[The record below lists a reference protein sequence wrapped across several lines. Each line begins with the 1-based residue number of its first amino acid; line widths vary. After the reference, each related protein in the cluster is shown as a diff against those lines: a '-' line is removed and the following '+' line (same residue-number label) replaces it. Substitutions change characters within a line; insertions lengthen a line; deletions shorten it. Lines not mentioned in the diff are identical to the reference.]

1 MKLTYE
7 AQIAKRKEG
16 EGFRFSI
23 FANWDESL
31 NATAETLVE
40 AQTKFTE
47 MLLERGISKD
57 AVTFKMN
64 LG

>member
-16 EGFRFSI
+16 DSFQFSI
-23 FANWDESL
+23 FANWDSDL
-31 NATAETLVE
+31 NVTAESLVE

-57 AVTFKMN
+57 AVTFKMS